1 MTIDEL
7 YRFVQ
12 FLANKDQRGFIKP
25 SEFNLAATRAQLDI
39 IEEKFKSENTHKNLD
54 DLAPVVEKA
63 TITFNSAGNGAFS
76 FPTRFLHFISMT
88 FDGSTVELLGHEKL
102 QNRLSSELVA
112 PTAAYPV
119 AVMIDDGFEIFA
131 SSTEATSGTCII
143 TYIKEPLAPTWTSTV
158 VNGVAVYNAS
168 ASDAQE
174 LTLPTST
181 HKDILH
187 KILEYVGVSSRE
199 QDITAFGSSF
209 DESSKE

>member
-54 DLAPVVEKA
+54 DLAPVIDKA
-63 TITFNSAGNGAFS
+63 TITHTNGAFS
-76 FPTRFLHFISMT
+76 FPTRFLHFVSMT
-88 FDGSTVELLGHEKL
+88 FDSSTVELIGHEKL
-102 QNRLSSELVA
+102 QNRLSSALVA
-112 PTAAYPV
+112 PTTSYPV
-119 AVMIDDGFEIFA
+119 AVMIDTGFEIFT
-131 SSTEATSGTCII
+131 SSSEATSGTCVI
-143 TYIKEPLAPTWTSTV
+143 TYVKEPLAPKWTSTV
-158 VNGVAVYNAS
+158 VNGAPVYNSS
-168 ASDAQE
+168 AADAQE

-181 HKDILH
+181 RKDILH
-187 KILEYVGVSSRE
+187 KVLEYVGVSLRE

-209 DESSKE
+209 NESSKE